1 MPFNDDLDDFDDDLP
16 PPQSQ
21 ALFETAEQS
30 SSQIA
35 FQEVQDLCT
44 PTQHNIK
51 PMRQTKLEN
60 EFYLYKTFDKIAY
73 KQCKY
78 SLKIIYIPS
87 FVSIPG
93 SIHKSLGNNE
103 IFS

>member
-1 MPFNDDLDDFDDDLP
+1 MNDDLDDFDDDLP

-21 ALFETAEQS
+21 SLFDPCEPS
-30 SSQIA
+30 STEIA
-35 FQEVQDLCT
+35 FREVQELCT

-51 PMRQTKLEN
+51 PMRQTQLES

-78 SLKIIYIPS
+78 CLKIFFIPL

-93 SIHKSLGNNE
+93 SIHEFLSYNE
-103 IFS
+103 TFS